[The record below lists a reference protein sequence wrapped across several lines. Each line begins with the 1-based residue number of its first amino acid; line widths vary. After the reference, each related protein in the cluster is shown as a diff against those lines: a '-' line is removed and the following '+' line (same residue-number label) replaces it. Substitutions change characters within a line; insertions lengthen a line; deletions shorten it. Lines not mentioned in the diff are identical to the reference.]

1 MNGNVTMIFMLLLF
15 VGFMYFGMVRP
26 QKKQQQKRQ
35 EMLNQL
41 KKGDPIITIGG
52 LHGVIDSI
60 DQQAGTVVIDSDGIY
75 LTFNLSAVRG
85 TATRPAAPST
95 AHHGWR
101 NGGHLRR
108 RQ

>member
-1 MNGNVTMIFMLLLF
+1 MNGNMTMIIMLLIF

-85 TATRPAAPST
+85 TAT
-95 AHHGWR
+95 
-101 NGGHLRR
+101 
-108 RQ
+108 